1 MPQEVYAN
9 YSIRKLSILDKD
21 GKADEKLLPKLS
33 PVQLKEMYTFMV
45 LARTLDDKIL
55 KLQRQ
60 GRIGTYSPGLGQE
73 AIPIGSAYA
82 AQKQDWSVQSFR
94 EHGMMI
100 VRGVPLLNIMLY
112 FGGDERN
119 AKYPIDNILPN
130 SVPVGS
136 QTLHAV
142 GLAMGIQYKQKDAVA
157 MAYFGDGGTSEGD
170 FHEALNFAGTLNLPC
185 VFICQNNQWAISV
198 PRKSQTHAETI
209 AQKAIAYGIEGIQV
223 DGNDILAVYA
233 ATKEALDRARSGK
246 GPTLIECVTY
256 RMGDHTTA
264 DDATRY
270 RSAEEVQYWRERD
283 PLLRMQK
290 YLFAQ
295 GILSPPLDEQ
305 IKNDAIAKVEAAVV
319 QYESFPAP
327 SVDDIFDYHYMQIP
341 ADLEAQKKELHAF
354 LETIKPLPN
363 GREGNGGM

>member
-9 YSIRKLSILDKD
+9 FSIRKLSILDKD
-21 GKADEKLLPKLS
+21 GKVDEKLVPKLS
-33 PVQLKEMYTFMV
+33 AVQLKEIYSFMV
-45 LARTLDDKIL
+45 LARTLDEKIL

-73 AIPIGSAYA
+73 AIPVGSAYA

-119 AKYPIDNILPN
+119 ARYPVDNILPN

-136 QTLHAV
+136 QLLHAV

-170 FHEALNFAGTLNLPC
+170 FHEALNFAGTFNLPC

-223 DGNDILAVYA
+223 DGNDVFAVYA
-233 ATKEALDRARSGK
+233 ATLEALERARLGGGS
-246 GPTLIECVTY
+246 TLIECVTY

-283 PLLRMQK
+283 PILRLQK
-290 YLFAQ
+290 SLMAQ
-295 GILSPPLDEQ
+295 GLLSPQLDEQ
-305 IKNDAIAKVEAAVV
+305 LHNEATAKVEAAVQ

-327 SVDDIFDYHYMQIP
+327 SVDDIFDYHYKQIP

-354 LETIKPLPN
+354 LDSTKPL
-363 GREGNGGM
+363 GNDNENRGA